1 MAVGVVVMGRK
12 RRRRERR
19 RERGRRRE
27 DFGIIGAPLK
37 RRAGA
42 VIMAV
47 VAVGVVDIM
56 GVIMDGA
63 TATEDITDTATK
75 FTITAEVIMVDTT
88 EAAATVTDTT
98 EDGAMAVAV
107 VVEGVEEDLAAVAVG
122 EVTAGVGRNPRLR
135 STSITTLPISHREER
150 RT

>member
-42 VIMAV
+42 VIMGV
-47 VAVGVVDIM
+47 VAVAVEGVDIM
-56 GVIMDGA
+56 EVIMDGV
-63 TATEDITDTATK
+63 TATEDITDTVTK
-75 FTITAEVIMVDTT
+75 FTITEEVIMVDTT
-88 EAAATVTDTT
+88 EAAVTDTT
-98 EDGAMAVAV
+98 EDGAMAV
-107 VVEGVEEDLAAVAVG
+107 VEGVEEDLAAEGVEEG
-122 EVTAGVGRNPRLR
+122 VTAGDGRNPQLR
-135 STSITTLPISHREER
+135 STSITTPPISHREER